1 MSINKLPRLLLI
13 LAIFGI
19 AGWLIFHR
27 PPKLN
32 VPAVRLVYDIKSPA
46 GSVSNPSELSSKM
59 IQALRT
65 RIDPNDVYDLVW
77 QPLGP
82 AQIEILVPSRQ
93 SGIQPGRGIGYGAD
107 VPVSDLKRLLQ
118 GSGVLEYHILAREGG
133 VGNQAMQE
141 RMKPQGSGP
150 AVASGDTLR
159 WFQVDRLNEVQG
171 RGYVTATYHDHLY
184 VLAWMTPEKSL
195 DHRAGQKPWALTNA
209 DRGLGQNGEG
219 VVSFSFDAQ
228 GATDFGRLTAG
239 NINQPLGMFLSG
251 KMINAAVI
259 RSMITTN
266 GQIDGGAQGFTK
278 RDLDYL
284 VNTLRAGSLPAEL
297 SDEPVVEENV
307 RADLES
313 PWRRVN
319 VVGGIF
325 LAAGGL
331 VLTYFLLIRRRR
343 RAVPPPLPATFN
355 RGVL

>member
-1 MSINKLPRLLLI
+1 
-13 LAIFGI
+13 
-19 AGWLIFHR
+19 
-27 PPKLN
+27 
-32 VPAVRLVYDIKSPA
+32 
-46 GSVSNPSELSSKM
+46 
-59 IQALRT
+59 
-65 RIDPNDVYDLVW
+65 
-77 QPLGP
+77 
-82 AQIEILVPSRQ
+82 
-93 SGIQPGRGIGYGAD
+93 
-107 VPVSDLKRLLQ
+107 
-118 GSGVLEYHILAREGG
+118 
-133 VGNQAMQE
+133 
-141 RMKPQGSGP
+141 
-150 AVASGDTLR
+150 
-159 WFQVDRLNEVQG
+159 
-171 RGYVTATYHDHLY
+171 
-184 VLAWMTPEKSL
+184 
-195 DHRAGQKPWALTNA
+195 
-209 DRGLGQNGEG
+209 
-219 VVSFSFDAQ
+219 
-228 GATDFGRLTAG
+228 
-239 NINQPLGMFLSG
+239 MFLSG